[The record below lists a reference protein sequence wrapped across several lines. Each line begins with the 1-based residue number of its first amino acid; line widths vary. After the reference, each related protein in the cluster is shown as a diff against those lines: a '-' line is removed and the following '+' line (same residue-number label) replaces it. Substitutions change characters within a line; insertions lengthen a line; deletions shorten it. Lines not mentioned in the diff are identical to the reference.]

1 MAVIIAN
8 SSIKPTVEC
17 PATLYIPIDGGKFA
31 KHEFSVSFN
40 RLKGKECTDL
50 RDDLFQGKITY
61 AQLLD
66 KTVAAW
72 GGMLGDQ
79 GQPVPYSHAER
90 RATEEIYLG
99 LEQAMVVSWLDNV
112 LAGQRE
118 AAQKNSVEPSNTTSG
133 STAPGAAS

>member
-1 MAVIIAN
+1 MAVVIAN
-8 SSIKPTVEC
+8 SNIKPAVEC
-17 PATLYIPIDGGKFA
+17 PATLYIPVDGGKFA
-31 KHEFSVSFN
+31 RHEFAVSFN

-50 RDDLFQGKITY
+50 RDELFQGKITY

-66 KTVAAW
+66 KTVVAW
-72 GGMLGDQ
+72 RGMLGDQ

-90 RATEEIYLG
+90 RATEEVYHG

-118 AAQKNSVEPSNTTSG
+118 AAQKNSVEPSGTSSGATT
-133 STAPGAAS
+133 PGATS